1 MSKTPLAA
9 RAAFRHCPSRS
20 KDGPWSNGKM
30 SIPST
35 GLSDDEVRIGG
46 GGAARAGGLPFLL
59 RVSEAARLL
68 SCSRSRLY
76 ELISAG
82 VIESVKDGR
91 SRRIVTRSA
100 VDYVEDLRAAF

>member
-1 MSKTPLAA
+1 
-9 RAAFRHCPSRS
+9 
-20 KDGPWSNGKM
+20 M

-35 GLSDDEVRIGG
+35 GLSDWEIRIGSV
-46 GGAARAGGLPFLL
+46 GAARAGGLPFLL

-76 ELISAG
+76 ELMRAG

-100 VDYVEDLRAAF
+100 IDHVERLRAASNPNGEAA